1 MKRPFVVLTLAAVL
15 SGAAALAAPAA
26 PTPTPVVA
34 TSASVVAVPAIAPPS
49 SSASTAPSTLAPTAA
64 PTASAGKPLTLV
76 EVLVSVDK
84 HHPALA
90 AAKQDVV
97 VAEGEKLSAKGGFDP
112 IWRSRA
118 TWELLGYYSSKRL
131 DTVVT
136 QPLPVLGASV
146 FGGYKLGI
154 GSFAVYDGKAQ
165 TLDLGEVRGGLV
177 LPLWRD
183 SAIDA
188 RRAALFTADLSPR
201 IAEAGVAVQRLELHR
216 AAAVRYWNWVE
227 AGHVV
232 TVAKDLLALSEER
245 DVALAARVQ
254 KGDLAQIE
262 RDENQRAILARKAAL
277 VATERSFAAAGIELS
292 LFLRDAAGKPRLP
305 LQGELP
311 PFPEPKALVVGT
323 VEEEVKKAIARRP
336 EILRLEEQK
345 KQVGIEKDLAKNG
358 GKPAIDFQI
367 VAAKDF
373 GNGPPQ
379 LVPTQLE
386 VGLVIDIPL
395 LARGPDGKAAQA
407 AAKSD
412 KVEYMLAF
420 ARDRIAADVRDA
432 LSLEETA
439 RARLALV
446 RTELALAKKLA
457 AAERDAFFLGQST
470 LLLVNLRETAVA
482 DAAAREIVALADHQ
496 RAVAV
501 FRAVTGDL
509 PKATP

>member
-1 MKRPFVVLTLAAVL
+1 MKRSSVVLTLAAVL
-15 SGAAALAAPAA
+15 SGAAALAAPATPA
-26 PTPTPVVA
+26 PTPVVA
-34 TSASVVAVPAIAPPS
+34 TSASVAAPPS
-49 SSASTAPSTLAPTAA
+49 AVPSVVASSAPSV
-64 PTASAGKPLTLV
+64 ASGKPLALAD
-76 EVLVSVDK
+76 VLVSVDK
-84 HHPALA
+84 HHPSLA

-188 RRAALFTADLSPR
+188 RRAALFTSDLSPK

-262 RDENQRAILARKAAL
+262 RDENQRAILARKATL

-305 LQGELP
+305 LAGELP
-311 PFPEPKALVVGT
+311 PFPEPKALVVGS

-336 EILRLEEQK
+336 EIVRLEEQK

-379 LVPTQLE
+379 LAPTQLE

-407 AAKSD
+407 AAKAD
-412 KVEYMLAF
+412 KVDYQLAF

-482 DAAAREIVALADHQ
+482 DAAARELVALADHQ

-509 PKATP
+509 PKAP

>member
-1 MKRPFVVLTLAAVL
+1 MKRSSVVSALVVAL
-15 SGAAALAAPAA
+15 SSVGVLAAPAEPPA
-26 PTPTPVVA
+26 KVPVVGA
-34 TSASVVAVPAIAPPS
+34 PSVSASAASVVAP
-49 SSASTAPSTLAPTAA
+49 SASVADPTGKALLLDVVLA
-64 PTASAGKPLTLV
+64 
-76 EVLVSVDK
+76 SVDK
-84 HHPALA
+84 HHPSLA
-90 AAKQDVV
+90 AAKQDVAI
-97 VAEGEKLSAKGGFDP
+97 AEGEKLAAKGGFDP

-146 FGGYKLGI
+146 FGGYKLGV

-177 LPLWRD
+177 LPLFRD
-183 SAIDA
+183 SAIDP
-188 RRAALFTADLSPR
+188 RRAALFAAELSPK

-216 AAAVRYWNWVE
+216 AAAIRYWNWVE

-232 TVAKDLLALSEER
+232 TVAKDLLALAETR
-245 DVALAARVQ
+245 DAALATRIE

-277 VATERSFAAAGIELS
+277 VSTERSFAAAGIELS

-305 LQGELP
+305 TATELP
-311 PFPEPKALVVGT
+311 AFAEPKPLVVGS
-323 VEEEVKKAIARRP
+323 VEDEIKKAVARRP
-336 EILRLEEQK
+336 EIVRLEEQK
-345 KQVGIEKDLAKNG
+345 KQVGIEKDLAKNA
-358 GKPAIDFQI
+358 GKPAFDFQI

-379 LVPTQLE
+379 LVPTQVE

-407 AAKSD
+407 AAKAD
-412 KVEYMLAF
+412 KVDQQLTF

-509 PKATP
+509 PKAAP